1 MPVFIKPARVTI
13 DEGGNP
19 LAAIAGVIVLAAI
32 ISGAAALIAD
42 LLTAILIALA
52 VAVAGSLA
60 VLVIVLRR
68 SGLGLGQ
75 RPAPLEARPAAAI
88 PQPERPAIRPARIVL
103 HGQVVQTSPTERKTP

>member
-1 MPVFIKPARVTI
+1 VPVFIRPARVTI
-13 DEGGNP
+13 DEGGSP
-19 LAAIAGVIVLAAI
+19 LAVVAGVIVLAAI

-88 PQPERPAIRPARIVL
+88 SQPERRAIRPARIVL
-103 HGQVVQTSPTERKTP
+103 HGLPVQPSLAEKEAP